1 MKRILHLQIESQVI
15 SEGIKFE
22 AKAAGQG
29 GSQYTV
35 KVGLTSG
42 SERVFL
48 IQGPVTAE
56 FSHRVTKLQSDLTVN
71 SDKRLA
77 TAFINQDNKQVVSVR
92 LEKQRQPLFIIEWNI
107 KSGSSQGSKMS
118 SRFLLPNWI
127 DNGMDIVIRESVIH
141 FSTNN
146 VLVPNTDLARRVKA
160 FTDINLDSKQVQAAF
175 AWDADRDQSKK
186 ATIQAQ
192 VIQYTPNPL
201 QVVIQ

>member
-1 MKRILHLQIESQVI
+1 MI
-15 SEGIKFE
+15 SDGIKFE
-22 AKAAGQG
+22 MKSAGQG

-56 FSHRVTKLQSDLTVN
+56 FSHRLTKIQSDLTVN
-71 SDKRLA
+71 NDKRLA
-77 TAFINQDNKQVVSVR
+77 TIFINQDNKQVFSVR
-92 LEKQRQPLFIIEWNI
+92 LEKQRQPLFIIEWNV

-160 FTDINLDSKQVQAAF
+160 FTDINLDSKQVQAAIS
-175 AWDADRDQSKK
+175 WDADRDPSKK

-201 QVVIQ
+201 QVAIQ

>member
-1 MKRILHLQIESQVI
+1 MI

-29 GSQYTV
+29 GSKYTV
-35 KVGLTSG
+35 KVGLTTRG
-42 SERVFL
+42 ERVFL

-56 FSHRVTKLQSDLTVN
+56 FSYRATRLESDLTVN
-71 SDKRLA
+71 NDKRLA
-77 TAFINQDNKQVVSVR
+77 TTFINQDNKQVVSIH
-92 LEKQRQPLFIIEWNI
+92 LEKQRQPLFIIDWNI
-107 KSGSSQGSKMS
+107 KSGSSQGSKIN

-127 DNGMDIVIRESVIH
+127 DNGMDIVIKENVIH

-146 VLVPNTDLARRVKA
+146 VLVPHTNLARRVKA

-186 ATIQAQ
+186 ATVQAQ

-201 QVVIQ
+201 KVVIQ

>member
-1 MKRILHLQIESQVI
+1 MI
-15 SEGIKFE
+15 SDGIKFE
-22 AKAAGQG
+22 VKSAGQG

-56 FSHRVTKLQSDLTVN
+56 FSHRLTKIQSDLTVN

-77 TAFINQDNKQVVSVR
+77 TIFINQDNKQVFSVR
-92 LEKQRQPLFIIEWNI
+92 LEKQRQPLFIIEWNV

-127 DNGMDIVIRESVIH
+127 DNGMDVVIRESVIH

-160 FTDINLDSKQVQAAF
+160 FTDINLDSKQVQAAIS
-175 AWDADRDQSKK
+175 WDADRDPSKK

-201 QVVIQ
+201 QVAIQ